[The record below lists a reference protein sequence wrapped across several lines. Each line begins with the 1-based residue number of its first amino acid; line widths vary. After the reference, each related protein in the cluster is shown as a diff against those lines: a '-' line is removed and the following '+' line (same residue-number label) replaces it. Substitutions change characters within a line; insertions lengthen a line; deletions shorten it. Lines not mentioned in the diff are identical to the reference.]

1 MTSIIYGFIIAIFV
15 ILSGCF
21 IRLGL
26 ILRELE
32 NWLKQECDENGT

>member
-1 MTSIIYGFIIAIFV
+1 MTSIIYGTIIAIFV
-15 ILSGCF
+15 ILSGCY

-32 NWLKQECDENGT
+32 KKNEKDIR

>member
-1 MTSIIYGFIIAIFV
+1 MIDIIYGFVIAIFV

-26 ILRELE
+26 ILQELKNDKE
-32 NWLKQECDENGT
+32 KKQ